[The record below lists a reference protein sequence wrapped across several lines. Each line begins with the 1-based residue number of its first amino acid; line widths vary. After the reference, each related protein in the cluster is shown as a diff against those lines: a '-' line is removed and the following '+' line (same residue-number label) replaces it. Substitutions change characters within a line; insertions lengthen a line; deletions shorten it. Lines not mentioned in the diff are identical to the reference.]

1 MIYSM
6 TGFGRATTTINE
18 VSFSIEI
25 KSLNSKQLDLNV
37 RMPSYLKEKEIAL
50 RKILSEALERGK
62 VEVFITS
69 EKGDDVNS
77 YIINKELVANYM
89 QQINAL
95 KEDLKVDAPDVL
107 NAILKLPNVLLSA
120 ETKVEE
126 TDFENLINATNEAIE
141 KLNEFRAQE
150 GKALYE
156 DFLNRVS
163 VIFELSKTIE
173 KTAPLR
179 IEKIRE
185 RILQNLESI
194 AGNVQT
200 DNDRFE
206 QEMIY
211 YLEKLDIT
219 EEIVRLSN
227 HCKYFEETL
236 KNEDVSKGKKLS
248 FIVQEMG
255 REINTIGSKAN
266 DVDIQKNV
274 VIMKDEL
281 EKIKEQLSN
290 VL

>member
-6 TGFGRATTTINE
+6 TGFGRSTTTINE
-18 VSFSIEI
+18 VSFSVEI

-77 YIINKELVANYM
+77 YIINKELVANYI

-107 NAILKLPNVLLSA
+107 NAILKLPNVLQSA

-150 GKALYE
+150 GKALYD
-156 DFLNRVS
+156 DFLNRVN
-163 VIFELSKTIE
+163 VIFELSKTVE

-194 AGNVQT
+194 AGKVQT
-200 DNDRFE
+200 DKDRFE
-206 QEMIY
+206 QEIIY

-236 KNEDVSKGKKLS
+236 NNKDISKGKKLS

-266 DVDIQKNV
+266 DVEIQKNV